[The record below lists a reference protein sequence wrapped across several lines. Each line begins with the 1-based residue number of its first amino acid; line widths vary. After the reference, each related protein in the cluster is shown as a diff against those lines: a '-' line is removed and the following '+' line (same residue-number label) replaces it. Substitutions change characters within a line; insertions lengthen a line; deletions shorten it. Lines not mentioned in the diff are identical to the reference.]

1 MNRVVVTGVGVV
13 SPVGNTRD
21 EYWSALVEGRSGIGP
36 IENIPTERLVCKI
49 AAEVRNFDPKAH
61 LDSKQLGLM
70 DRFAV
75 FAVLAARAAV
85 KDSGLEIDEE
95 TALDTATIIGT
106 GVGGQNTIDDSY
118 LRLYGQ
124 NSSKVHP
131 FTVPRLMPNAAAS
144 HVTMDLKLRGPTF
157 SIVSACASGTHA
169 IGTAFHMVRSGQAPL
184 ALAGGSEACITVGGV
199 KTWEALRVLATEAC
213 RPFSKGRNGLVL
225 GEGAAMLVLE
235 RRDSAIARG
244 ATIYCE
250 ITGFGM
256 TADAGDI
263 TSPDAFGAGR
273 AIKAALRDAK
283 LDPSGIDYVN
293 AHGTG
298 TTINDKTETQVLKDV
313 FGEHARKLAISSNKA
328 VLGHSLGA
336 AGALE
341 AVATAMTLREQIA
354 PPTANYLEPDPEC
367 DLDVVPNVARK
378 MPIRAAISNSFAFG
392 GLNAVLAFAK
402 H

>member
-1 MNRVVVTGVGVV
+1 
-13 SPVGNTRD
+13 
-21 EYWSALVEGRSGIGP
+21 
-36 IENIPTERLVCKI
+36 
-49 AAEVRNFDPKAH
+49 
-61 LDSKQLGLM
+61 
-70 DRFAV
+70 
-75 FAVLAARAAV
+75 
-85 KDSGLEIDEE
+85 
-95 TALDTATIIGT
+95 
-106 GVGGQNTIDDSY
+106 
-118 LRLYGQ
+118 
-124 NSSKVHP
+124 
-131 FTVPRLMPNAAAS
+131 
-144 HVTMDLKLRGPTF
+144 
-157 SIVSACASGTHA
+157 
-169 IGTAFHMVRSGQAPL
+169 
-184 ALAGGSEACITVGGV
+184 
-199 KTWEALRVLATEAC
+199 VLATEAC

-235 RRDSAIARG
+235 TRDSAIARG
-244 ATIYCE
+244 APIYCE

-256 TADAGDI
+256 TADAADI

-283 LDPSGIDYVN
+283 IDPTGIDYVN

-341 AVATAMTLREQIA
+341 AIATAMTLREQIA
-354 PPTANYLEPDPEC
+354 PPTANYVEPDPEC
-367 DLDVVPNVARK
+367 DLDVVPNTARK